1 MVLPPLFIADMVEDQ
16 DMNYMEHL
24 YVQHHKL
31 MFSVAWRYTQN
42 PNEVADI
49 VSESCVKLMQN
60 LTTLKTLEELQQ
72 KTYIVITV
80 RHTAFDILKK
90 QAVWCERCISIDS
103 ENVLQV
109 AGTENVEESV
119 ELKEKLSTVLR
130 AIDSLPEKERL
141 VLILYSQ
148 KHKNYREIASIA
160 GLSEESIH
168 KYLSRAR
175 SKIRAAICKEEGNS

>member
-1 MVLPPLFIADMVEDQ
+1 
-16 DMNYMEHL
+16 MEEI
-24 YVQHHKL
+24 YAKYNRL
-31 MFSVAWRYTQN
+31 MFSVAWRYTKD
-42 PNEVADI
+42 PHEVEDI
-49 VSESCVKLMQN
+49 VSDSCLKLMKN
-60 LTTLKTLEELQQ
+60 LATLKTLDVPQQ
-72 KTYIVITV
+72 QAYIVKTV
-80 RHTAFDILKK
+80 KHATFDGQKKEAF
-90 QAVWCERCISIDS
+90 WHERSIPIDA
-103 ENVLQV
+103 ETIWQV

-119 ELKEKLSTVLR
+119 ELKEKLSAVLW

-175 SKIRAAICKEEGNS
+175 SKIRAAICKEDGNS

>member
-1 MVLPPLFIADMVEDQ
+1 M
-16 DMNYMEHL
+16 
-24 YVQHHKL
+24 
-31 MFSVAWRYTQN
+31 
-42 PNEVADI
+42 
-49 VSESCVKLMQN
+49 
-60 LTTLKTLEELQQ
+60 
-72 KTYIVITV
+72 
-80 RHTAFDILKK
+80 
-90 QAVWCERCISIDS
+90 
-103 ENVLQV
+103 

-119 ELKEKLSTVLR
+119 ELKEKLSAVLW

>member
-1 MVLPPLFIADMVEDQ
+1 MLLPMIIADMISMEDR
-16 DMNYMEHL
+16 DFMEHL
-24 YVQHHKL
+24 YAQYHGL
-31 MFSVAWRYTQN
+31 MFSTAWRYTRDAD
-42 PNEVADI
+42 EVADI
-49 VSESCVKLMQN
+49 VSECCVKLIQH
-60 LTTLKTLEELQQ
+60 LTTVKKLETPQLMS
-72 KTYIVITV
+72 YIVVTV
-80 RHTAFDILKK
+80 KHTAFDVLKK
-90 QAVWCERCISIDS
+90 QAIWCERCISIDS

-148 KHKNYREIASIA
+148 KQKNFREIASIA
-160 GLSEESIH
+160 GLSEESVH